1 MEDRN
6 TAPNRTNATGNAIK
20 DPEDWTTGDE
30 PMTGA
35 QRSYLQTL
43 CQEANEPMDE
53 TLTKAQASERI
64 EALQQ
69 KTGRGMGA
77 NRNPSPRNSEATGNP
92 VKDPEEWTTGDE
104 PMTGAQRSYLQTLC
118 QEANEPMDETLTKA
132 QASERIEALQQKTG
146 RGTAPNE

>member
-1 MEDRN
+1 MENRH
-6 TAPNRTNATGNAIK
+6 TALNPPNATGNTIK

-53 TLTKAQASERI
+53 SLTKAQAAERI

-69 KTGRGMGA
+69 KTGRGTGA
-77 NRNPSPRNSEATGNP
+77 NRNTSPRNSEATGNP
-92 VKDPEEWTTGDE
+92 VKDPEDWTTGDE

-118 QEANEPMDETLTKA
+118 QEANEPMDESLSKA
-132 QASERIEALQQKTG
+132 QASKRIEAMQQKTG
-146 RGTAPNE
+146 RGTTSK